1 MSLIDLAD
9 QFKRARIE
17 ARLTQQDVAHAT
29 GINPFTVSKFE
40 RGALTEIGAVKLISL
55 FRAVGLELRAR
66 PVGQARTLDDIAH
79 ELDQAPVSGIL
90 PPRRVR
96 HPRAATS

>member
-1 MSLIDLAD
+1 MDLIDLANH
-9 QFKRARIE
+9 FKRARIE
-17 ARLTQQDVAHAT
+17 ARLTQQEVARAA

-55 FRAVGLELRAR
+55 FRVVGLELQAR
-66 PVGQARTLDDIAH
+66 PIGQARTLEDVAH
-79 ELDQAPVSGIL
+79 ELDQAAVSDVP

-96 HPRAATS
+96 HPHAATR